1 MTHPLSDRRGGAR
14 SAIRCLTNRVP
25 WLLALVMLAV
35 AAPAVRA
42 QHLLVPMDDAQQ
54 NHLKAYG
61 LTFNALKAGNR
72 AEWFINYRGGAF
84 LLPDAPELRKTA
96 TLDGVTFEPLDNGR
110 LAQIRA
116 EIASGNMDAVT
127 LEKAPKIAIYT
138 PPKSPPWDDA
148 VTLALRYAGIEYTT
162 VWDDEVMNGDLSKYD
177 WLHLFHEDF
186 TGQLNKLYLGFRDA
200 PWFVEQRERNLDA
213 AKRLGFA
220 TIPALKKAVAERIRQ
235 YVEGG
240 GFLFAMCGAT
250 ETLELAIAAHNADIA
265 AAYADGTPIDEDVDA
280 KMDWKRAMAFRDV
293 HVEQSPFTNSM
304 SDIDGHQVNV
314 PARRQP
320 LGQFTLF
327 AFSAKFDPVA
337 TMLVQDHRTV
347 IPDYYGVTTSFNK
360 AVIKP
365 GVTVLAYEEGAPWVK
380 YIHGDYGKG
389 SWTFLGGHDPEDPQH
404 NIGNAPTDLALHPNS
419 PGYRLILNNVLF
431 PAAKKKPLKT

>member
-1 MTHPLSDRRGGAR
+1 MTRPLSLQRGSARRVAR
-14 SAIRCLTNRVP
+14 DLTSQVRC
-25 WLLALVMLAV
+25 LLALASLAV
-35 AAPAVRA
+35 FASTAGA

-72 AEWFINYRGGAF
+72 AEWFINYRGGSF
-84 LLPDAPELRKTA
+84 LLPDGPEIRKTA
-96 TLDGVTFEPLDNGR
+96 TLAGVTFEPLDNGR

-162 VWDDEVMNGDLSKYD
+162 VWDDEVMNGDLQKYD

-200 PWFVEQRERNLDA
+200 PWFVEQRERNMDA

-220 TIPALKKAVAERIRQ
+220 SIPALKKAVAERIRQ

-265 AAYADGTPIDEDVDA
+265 AAY
-280 KMDWKRAMAFRDV
+280 KRRCAALSRAGPRPCWRWRSRRGSSRAV
-293 HVEQSPFTNSM
+293 RRR
-304 SDIDGHQVNV
+304 
-314 PARRQP
+314 PAR
-320 LGQFTLF
+320 
-327 AFSAKFDPVA
+327 S
-337 TMLVQDHRTV
+337 
-347 IPDYYGVTTSFNK
+347 
-360 AVIKP
+360 
-365 GVTVLAYEEGAPWVK
+365 
-380 YIHGDYGKG
+380 
-389 SWTFLGGHDPEDPQH
+389 
-404 NIGNAPTDLALHPNS
+404 
-419 PGYRLILNNVLF
+419 
-431 PAAKKKPLKT
+431 